1 MHKITIAG
9 AGLVGSLLAMY
20 LAKKGF
26 DVHVYER
33 RPDMR
38 KQVVDG
44 GRSINLAL
52 SDRGW
57 KALEEV
63 GVANHI
69 RQIAIPMYGRMVHN
83 IDGSLSFQPYGKEGQ
98 CIYSVSRADLNKTL
112 MNCADDFENVHFY
125 FNQRCTKIDL
135 NAATLYLQDQNT
147 GTANTAQADVVFGA
161 DGAFSAVRGSM
172 QFTDRFDYAQD
183 YIEHGYKELTIP
195 PGPNGSWLMEKN
207 ALHIW
212 PRKSFMLI
220 ALPNTDG
227 SFTCT
232 LFLEFE
238 GNPSFEMLK
247 TEAGVNDFFDH
258 YFPDAK
264 ALMPTLMEDF
274 FHNPTSSLVLIRCKP
289 WVYNHK
295 IALIGDAAHAIVPF
309 YGQGMNCGFED
320 CSVLNNIL
328 NQHMQPDGSIHWPH
342 ALQQYQQSRIPDAN
356 AIAEL
361 ALRNFVEMRDLVAD
375 PDFILRKEIERRL
388 NLQYENRYIPLYSM
402 VTFSPNLPY
411 SEALRIGK
419 LQDQLFA
426 KIMGIPNVEE
436 KWDNGQLTQILDQYM
451 DDYLKQV

>member
-1 MHKITIAG
+1 
-9 AGLVGSLLAMY
+9 
-20 LAKKGF
+20 
-26 DVHVYER
+26 
-33 RPDMR
+33 
-38 KQVVDG
+38 
-44 GRSINLAL
+44 
-52 SDRGW
+52 
-57 KALEEV
+57 
-63 GVANHI
+63 
-69 RQIAIPMYGRMVHN
+69 
-83 IDGSLSFQPYGKEGQ
+83 
-98 CIYSVSRADLNKTL
+98 
-112 MNCADDFENVHFY
+112 
-125 FNQRCTKIDL
+125 
-135 NAATLYLQDQNT
+135 
-147 GTANTAQADVVFGA
+147 
-161 DGAFSAVRGSM
+161 
-172 QFTDRFDYAQD
+172 
-183 YIEHGYKELTIP
+183 
-195 PGPNGSWLMEKN
+195 
-207 ALHIW
+207 
-212 PRKSFMLI
+212 MLI

-247 TEAGVNDFFDH
+247 TEAGVHAFFDR

-274 FHNPTSSLVLIRCKP
+274 FHNPTSSLVLIRCNP

-320 CSVLNNIL
+320 CSVLNDIL
-328 NQHMQPDGSIHWPH
+328 NEHTQPDGTVHWQR

-388 NLQYENRYIPLYSM
+388 NLQFENQYIPLYSM
-402 VTFSPNLPY
+402 VTFSPNLRY

-426 KIMGIPNVEE
+426 KIMDIPNVEE
-436 KWDNGQLTQILDQYM
+436 KWDKGQLTQILDQYM